1 MQDQFKQF
9 YEKKFDIKYYE
20 FEKCEFSVDPSED
33 VSELDAYSQ
42 ERQTEEIIKCASSF
56 SYFCTKYVKILHPIN
71 GLIPFILYK
80 YQRRVIKEYDDYR
93 FNIISKFRQGGLTT
107 VTILWGLWRC
117 LFKLDQQ
124 IMVLSKTD
132 REAIGSGEIINR
144 AVNNLPSWM
153 NPKNKDKWNDHHKE
167 FSETGGNLFFYTP
180 QAARGRALTYLIID
194 EAAFVPKMEEHWKAM
209 YPTISTGGRCI
220 VISTVNGLGNWYQ
233 ETYYNAKEKKNKFN
247 IIDLDYWEHPEY
259 NNKNWVKDQKAQLG
273 TKGWLQEVM
282 RSFLGSGETYI
293 NSEKIGH
300 LDKKT
305 RDNFPVRKLFSKWNN
320 KGDKTELSNEDWERG
335 AMWVWKEPVDGHE
348 YILGADCAEGV
359 GDDGDSSCFQ
369 IIDSATLEQ
378 VAEFYSN
385 LIPPHLFA
393 QVINEV
399 GIYYNTALVAIENMA
414 PGGAV
419 ISNLQNELHYE
430 NLFYDEK
437 KRSTP
442 KAGIV
447 TNRTTRPIL
456 LEALQHR
463 ILNDTLTVNSPRF
476 VTELKT
482 FIYSAQ
488 RKRAE
493 AQKGKH
499 DDAIMAMSVAL
510 HVRDTIMRGVPIGA
524 EMPGE
529 ITSVFKSPNYEEI
542 RKEIQDGSSVD
553 WIGGDDDN
561 DPILDPTGKDVLPG
575 VVFDVKRKNDKIL
588 REFGW

>member
-1 MQDQFKQF
+1 
-9 YEKKFDIKYYE
+9 
-20 FEKCEFSVDPSED
+20 
-33 VSELDAYSQ
+33 
-42 ERQTEEIIKCASSF
+42 
-56 SYFCTKYVKILHPIN
+56 
-71 GLIPFILYK
+71 
-80 YQRRVIKEYDDYR
+80 
-93 FNIISKFRQGGLTT
+93 
-107 VTILWGLWRC
+107 
-117 LFKLDQQ
+117 
-124 IMVLSKTD
+124 
-132 REAIGSGEIINR
+132 
-144 AVNNLPSWM
+144 M

-180 QAARGRALTYLIID
+180 EAARGRALTYLVID
-194 EAAFVPKMEEHWKAM
+194 EAAFIPKMEQHWKAM

-233 ETYYNAKEKKNKFN
+233 ETYYDAKDKKNKFHV
-247 IIDLDYWEHPEY
+247 IDLDYWEHPEY
-259 NNKNWVKDQKAQLG
+259 NNKTWAKDQKAQLG

-293 NSEKIGH
+293 SSNIIGD
-300 LDKKT
+300 LDKET

-320 KGDKTELSNEDWERG
+320 KQDKTELSNEDWERG
-335 AMWVWKEPVDGHE
+335 AMWLWKEPIDGHE

-369 IIDSATLEQ
+369 IVDSATLEQ

-385 LIPPHLFA
+385 LVPPHLFA
-393 QVINEV
+393 QIINEV
-399 GIYYNTALVAIENMA
+399 GIYYNIALVAIENMA

-430 NLFYDEK
+430 NLFYDTK

-463 ILNDTLTVNSPRF
+463 LLNGTLAINSPRF
-476 VTELKT
+476 VNELKT
-482 FIYSAQ
+482 FIYNAQ
-488 RKRAE
+488 AKRAE

-499 DDAIMAMSVAL
+499 DDAIIAMAVTL
-510 HVRDTIMRGVPIGA
+510 YVRDTIMRGIPIGA
-524 EMPGE
+524 DVPDE
-529 ITSVFKSPNYEEI
+529 ITSVFKSSNYEEI
-542 RKEIQDGSSVD
+542 RKEIQKGSPND
-553 WIGGDDDN
+553 WIGGDDN
-561 DPILDPTGKDVLPG
+561 DSILNPSDKDILPG
-575 VVFDVKRKNDKIL
+575 VVFNPKRKNDEIL